1 MIDRERDFAEHA
13 EKGAEAI
20 RKTIDFSRAAETVK
34 PRVGLRDRREGMKRV
49 CRVHIWIQ
57 VRTSGSYFL

>member
-1 MIDRERDFAEHA
+1 MIDRERDSTEHA

-20 RKTIDFSRAAETVK
+20 RKTIDFERAGAVK
-34 PRVGLRDRREGMKRV
+34 PRVGLRDRWKGMERV

-57 VRTSGSYFL
+57 ISMVY